1 MWITKEG
8 NYGHYS
14 STQLLMCSTLHYSS
28 TQLLMCALLT
38 PWATHRARSHAATPV
53 FSSPGTFSCFT
64 TFEQGVDRLTL
75 AHVFAAKWM
84 FYVTLINSAV
94 SNTEEVKNWIRM
106 QVILTCEQLSWAE
119 TIPSLIRESDCCLHL
134 NAGTRGRN
142 PAEEKLNAK
151 PSDCRDT
158 LAAVRGL
165 TRATAAISY
174 HTSRAVNEI
183 ISGNFHNIWY
193 SENSPSQ
200 SNQGEGLLASR
211 GCLQ

>member
-1 MWITKEG
+1 
-8 NYGHYS
+8 
-14 STQLLMCSTLHYSS
+14 MCRFH
-28 TQLLMCALLT
+28 
-38 PWATHRARSHAATPV
+38 
-53 FSSPGTFSCFT
+53 
-64 TFEQGVDRLTL
+64 
-75 AHVFAAKWM
+75 
-84 FYVTLINSAV
+84 
-94 SNTEEVKNWIRM
+94 
-106 QVILTCEQLSWAE
+106 VILTCEQLSWAE

-174 HTSRAVNEI
+174 HTSRAVNKI

-200 SNQGEGLLASR
+200 LNQGEVLLASR
-211 GCLQ
+211 GCLPCNRRLCIITDALRDFTEFWCPQSWSLTRPDGEQKYKATCQWHSLP